1 MSTRST
7 GATAAIIGAVITG
20 IATIIAAVIAVNAA
34 NHGGGGGGGGSGEGG
49 SNQKPNYSL
58 LIGVYTGEGLNKTTG
73 LRTEAALD
81 LQSIDGNT
89 GNVEG
94 YLDLNTGSDPNN
106 TAARG
111 NVSGTIAEDAS
122 MHLAGDMYAGEYV
135 FDSEFDCRFT
145 DPEAIE
151 CTGRLDPRPGN
162 PSGSHEVALSLT
174 KS

>member
-7 GATAAIIGAVITG
+7 GTNAAIIGAVITG
-20 IATIIAAVIAVNAA
+20 LATIIAAVIAVNAA
-34 NHGGGGGGGGSGEGG
+34 NHGGGGGGGSGGGG
-49 SNQKPNYSL
+49 SNQEPDYSNRV
-58 LIGVYTGEGLNKTTG
+58 GVYTGEGLNKTTG
-73 LRTEAALD
+73 SRTTAALD

-94 YLDLNTGSDPNN
+94 YLDLNTSSDPSN
-106 TAARG
+106 TAGRG
-111 NVSGTIAEDAS
+111 NVSGTIAEDAT
-122 MHLAGDMYAGEYV
+122 MHLAGDIYAGQYV

-151 CTGRLDPRPGN
+151 CTGTLDPRPGN
-162 PSGSHEVALSLT
+162 PSGSHEVTLSLT